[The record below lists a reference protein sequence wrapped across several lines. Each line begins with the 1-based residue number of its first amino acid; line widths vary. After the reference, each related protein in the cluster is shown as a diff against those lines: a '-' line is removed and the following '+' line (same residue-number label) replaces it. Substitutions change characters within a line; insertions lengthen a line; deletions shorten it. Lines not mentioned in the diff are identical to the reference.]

1 MVGGQFEISKR
12 GVSQIA
18 LNLTSKELLI
28 DYMEFI
34 LGGKVCASCVCV
46 GGNLCSCVVWLWGGR
61 V

>member
-34 LGGKVCASCVCV
+34 LGGKVCVSCV
-46 GGNLCSCVVWLWGGR
+46 GGWKPVFVCCVVVGGR